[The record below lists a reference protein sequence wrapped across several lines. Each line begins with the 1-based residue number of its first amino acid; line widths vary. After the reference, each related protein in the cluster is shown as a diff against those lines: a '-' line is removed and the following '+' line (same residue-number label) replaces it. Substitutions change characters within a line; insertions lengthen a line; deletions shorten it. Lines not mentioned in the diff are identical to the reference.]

1 VLPRYLALKG
11 DNGMYLRG
19 RTMERH
25 PYLQFSARDVGDK
38 SVLNT
43 VHTNADG
50 TFRVRSCHVGKF
62 WRRSPN
68 WIWTD
73 TGGDGEDGDDDDTR
87 FRAIRLSGAVF
98 ALQNLGNDYF
108 CNRLTTEGKRS
119 CLNAGTP
126 TITAEARLQFEE
138 PVVSRQICNVVF
150 DLAEPRIYGR
160 SVVTMATASA
170 VNGTTSNNT
179 AKLTMEYTDAEKRTW
194 GFTVTLKLGVVDATI
209 CSGVPVIVADG
220 SVEVSA
226 EFSGS
231 YTWGSPVDKETTQK
245 VAYEVT
251 VPPKTKVTV
260 ASTATR
266 AFCDVPFSYTQRDT
280 LVDGR
285 QVTYENGRRPLHRCQ
300 LLRFQV
306 CDQRRKHL
314 TIACDA
320 C

>member
-1 VLPRYLALKG
+1 VLPRYLAIKG
-11 DNGMYLRG
+11 DNGMYLRT
-19 RTMERH
+19 RIAERH
-25 PYLQFSARDVGDK
+25 PYLQFSERDVGDK

-43 VHTNADG
+43 VHTNADDG

-62 WRRSPN
+62 LRRSPN

-73 TGGDGEDGDDDDTR
+73 AGEDCDDDDTR
-87 FRAIRLSGAVF
+87 FRAIRLSGVVF

-160 SVVTMATASA
+160 SVVTMSTASA
-170 VNGTTSNNT
+170 VNATTSNNID
-179 AKLTMEYTDAEKRTW
+179 KLTMEYTDAEKRTW
-194 GFTVTLKLGVVDATI
+194 GSTVTLKLIGVVDAVTI
-209 CSGVPVIVADG
+209 RAGVPVIVADG
-220 SVEVSA
+220 SVKVSA
-226 EFSGS
+226 EFTGS
-231 YTWGSPVDKETTQK
+231 YSWGSPVDKETTQK

-260 ASTATR
+260 ASMATK

-285 QVTYENGRRPLHRCQ
+285 QVTYEMDDGLYTGVNCYD
-300 LLRFQV
+300 FKYV
-306 CDQRRKHL
+306 
-314 TIACDA
+314 TSEENI
-320 C
+320 